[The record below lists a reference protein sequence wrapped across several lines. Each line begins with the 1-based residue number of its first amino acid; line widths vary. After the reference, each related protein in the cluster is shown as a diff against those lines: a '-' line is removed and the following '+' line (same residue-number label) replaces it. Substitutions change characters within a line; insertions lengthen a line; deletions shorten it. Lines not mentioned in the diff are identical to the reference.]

1 MHTGLNAL
9 EAQFPGRISVV
20 RGDNCVTL
28 PAYRTAH
35 PKTTC
40 DFVHS
45 SSLCEDDTE
54 NLYRL
59 SACGAFVS
67 ASAMNHIH
75 RSLYFGENH
84 NGQWSRACNNKWIL
98 GVECYKDAPF
108 KIQGSQGFVF
118 SGSSAVAAHEYCIGF
133 FHGKCERDD
142 TRLVQR
148 LERRVDVVTES
159 FSNARIQ
166 DLKLPT
172 SVTHSKCLLSARDS
186 FDPPTG

>member
-1 MHTGLNAL
+1 MRGTCIRFGIEQSGMCFWWSDASGRYCSINRVGGIAISSAL
-9 EAQFPGRISVV
+9 VLFR
-20 RGDNCVTL
+20 
-28 PAYRTAH
+28 
-35 PKTTC
+35 
-40 DFVHS
+40 
-45 SSLCEDDTE
+45 
-54 NLYRL
+54 
-59 SACGAFVS
+59 
-67 ASAMNHIH
+67 
-75 RSLYFGENH
+75 
-84 NGQWSRACNNKWIL
+84 WIL